1 MARGER
7 VIAQSA
13 DLVERGPGLRFDL
26 VRHGT
31 TRPAFVV
38 RFEGVARAYE
48 NVCAHQAVE
57 LDWNPG
63 LFFDVE
69 RTHLIC
75 SMHGALYE
83 PDTGRCVA
91 GPCVGASLARLPI
104 AERMADGLVVLL
116 EGDAGAPARD
126 A

>member
-1 MARGER
+1 MVAGKR
-7 VIAQSA
+7 VIAASA
-13 DLVERGPGLRFDL
+13 DLVDGGA
-26 VRHGT
+26 G
-31 TRPAFVV
+31 V
-38 RFEGVARAYE
+38 RFTFDYQGRELAAFAIRHKGKVHAYV
-48 NVCAHQAVE
+48 NACAHQAVE

-91 GPCVGASLARLPI
+91 GPCIGASLAKLPV

>member
-57 LDWNPG
+57 LDWMPG
-63 LFFDVE
+63 EFFDHE
-69 RTHLIC
+69 ARHLVC
-75 SMHGALYE
+75 ATHGALYE
-83 PDTGRCVA
+83 PADGRCVA
-91 GPCVGASLARLPI
+91 GPCRGARLMPLPVV
-104 AERMADGLVVLL
+104 ERDGQVLL
-116 EGDAGAPARD
+116 IE
-126 A
+126 